1 MRKRMKQLNEEFWA
15 AQYRENDTYWN
26 AGSITTPLKEYFD
39 QVEDKNIKILIP
51 GVGHGHELLYL
62 YRNGFT
68 NVTAVDITREALQII
83 REVEP
88 DFPSSSLVQADFFEY
103 SGTYDLIVEQT
114 FFCSLQPELRASY
127 VSKMNQ
133 LLKPKGK
140 LIGLLFD
147 FCFTEPGPPFGGS
160 NQEYRELFSQGF
172 SIRTMES
179 AYNSIKPRQGRE
191 LFIII
196 EKND

>member
-1 MRKRMKQLNEEFWA
+1 MKPLNEEFWA
-15 AQYRENDTYWN
+15 AQYQANNTYWN
-26 AGSITTPLKEYFD
+26 AGAITTPLQEYFD
-39 QVEDKNIKILIP
+39 QLEDKSIKILIP

-68 NVTAVDITREALQII
+68 DVTAVDITREALQKI

-88 DFPSSSLVQADFFEY
+88 NFPSDSLVHADFFEH
-103 SGTYDLIVEQT
+103 SETYDLIVEQT
-114 FFCSLQPELRASY
+114 FFCSLQPELRAAY
-127 VSKMNQ
+127 VTKIDH

-140 LIGLLFD
+140 LVGLLFD
-147 FCFTEPGPPFGGS
+147 FCFTEAGPPFGGS
-160 NQEYRELFSQGF
+160 YQEYQELFSKAL
-172 SIRTMES
+172 SIRTMER